1 MKRTF
6 KDLDDVAAALG
17 EQTADEM
24 MELAE
29 RFRRHSSECFSH
41 YTCVDAAN
49 VASVLCSLMRE
60 KRGAVKVD
68 TLLHALRSM
77 PTWDDAEAFRRGEL
91 TVRLGGLDEGATFE
105 RFVWALVGLLTRGEA
120 LPQWASE
127 LLQEGNKIIRSSGDR
142 MAGMSD
148 RRAPLVIVQAGG
160 SFFDVHDNTNI
171 AF

>member
-91 TVRLGGLDEGATFE
+91 TVRLGGLDEGAMFE
-105 RFVWALVGLLTRGEA
+105 RFVWALCRLLTRGER
-120 LPQWASE
+120 LPDWARE
-127 LLQEGNKIIRSSGDR
+127 LLQEGKCKPDVQIYGLRGSQV
-142 MAGMSD
+142 
-148 RRAPLVIVQAGG
+148 VIVQAGATLNNI
-160 SFFDVHDNTNI
+160 HNNDNI
-171 AF
+171 YL